1 MPRQNFI
8 SKEFFVNVEESNA
21 RTALLSLMHCSESI
35 KFIKENTLTQSF
47 RFLYQPKESKKNYQ
61 IDISVLPLDNA
72 FTHVSLHLSY
82 ASGQAIQP
90 NAHIKATLLLFEHL
104 IYASVKG
111 EANKV
116 MEASQMQAAASK
128 KMFPLL
134 HFNFGNLFF
143 NKRKDILQA

>member
-35 KFIKENTLTQSF
+35 KFIKENELTQSF
-47 RFLYQPKESKKNYQ
+47 RFLYQPRESKKNYQ
-61 IDISVLPLDNA
+61 IDISILPLDNA

-82 ASGQAIQP
+82 PNGQAIQA

-116 MEASQMQAAASK
+116 MEENQTQVAASK
-128 KMFPLL
+128 KLFPLFQL
-134 HFNFGNLFF
+134 NLGNLFF
-143 NKRKDILQA
+143 NKRKDILRA